1 MKIDPSSGINP
12 DLSRSLSVSQEH
24 CVKYRFSILM
34 PVYNRENY
42 VGEAIDSVLAQTFK
56 DFELFA
62 IDDGSSDLTAAVL
75 VSYGTRIKLLQQ
87 PNQGP
92 EVARNKAAALAQGE
106 YLVFLDSDDFF
117 FPFALETFDQVIR
130 NFDSPPLVLGSLAFF
145 HEAAGKEPEIPAAHP
160 VKVFKYQDYLSKTRP
175 LGTNCIVVRKSV
187 FDEVG
192 GMRNSTPQTFYGDDT
207 NLLLKVGTYGPC
219 VVIDQPCTSAYRQH
233 GKNSSRDVKAIAD
246 AILQLANTERRGGF
260 SGGKARRWDRYSYI
274 GGRAASWAINYCWR
288 HGQRTLALKL
298 LAGTASMVMAA
309 AGGKFLRLF
318 RHSEPEIIL

>member
-1 MKIDPSSGINP
+1 
-12 DLSRSLSVSQEH
+12 
-24 CVKYRFSILM
+24 VKYRFSILM
-34 PVYNRENY
+34 PAYNREKY
-42 VGEAIDSVLAQTFK
+42 VGQAIDSVLAQTFK
-56 DFELFA
+56 DYELFA

-117 FPFALETFDQVIR
+117 FPFALETFDQVIK
-130 NFDSPPLVLGSLAFF
+130 NFDSPPLVLGSLARY
-145 HEAAGKEPEIPAAHP
+145 EESAGKEPEIPAAHP

-192 GMRNSTPQTFYGDDT
+192 GLRNSTPQTFYGDDT

-219 VVIDQPCTSAYRQH
+219 VVIDQPYTSAYRQH
-233 GKNSSRDVKAIAD
+233 GKNSSKDVKAIAD
-246 AILQLANTERRGGF
+246 AILQLASTERSGGF
-260 SGGKARRWDRYSYI
+260 GGGKARQWDRYRYI
-274 GGRAASWAINYCWR
+274 GGRAASWAVDYCWR
-288 HGQRTLALKL
+288 RGQRILALRL

-309 AGGKFLRLF
+309 IGGKFLRLF

>member
-1 MKIDPSSGINP
+1 
-12 DLSRSLSVSQEH
+12 
-24 CVKYRFSILM
+24 VKCRFSILM
-34 PVYNRENY
+34 PVYNRQKY
-42 VGEAIDSVLAQTFK
+42 VGQAIDSVLAQTFK
-56 DFELFA
+56 DYEVFA

-75 VSYGTRIKLLQQ
+75 VSYGTRINLLQQ

-117 FPFALETFDQVIR
+117 FPFALETFDQAIK

-145 HEAAGKEPEIPAAHP
+145 EEAAGKEPEIPPAHP

-192 GMRNSTPQTFYGDDT
+192 GMRNSTAQTFYADDT

-219 VVIDQPCTSAYRQH
+219 VVIDQPRTSAYRQH
-233 GKNSSRDVKAIAD
+233 GKNSSKDVKAIAD
-246 AILQLANTERRGGF
+246 AILQLANTERHGGF
-260 SGGKARRWDRYSYI
+260 SGGKARRWDRYTYI
-274 GGRAASWAINYCWR
+274 GGRAASWAIN
-288 HGQRTLALKL
+288 
-298 LAGTASMVMAA
+298 
-309 AGGKFLRLF
+309 
-318 RHSEPEIIL
+318 

>member
-1 MKIDPSSGINP
+1 LGV
-12 DLSRSLSVSQEH
+12 RQEH
-24 CVKYRFSILM
+24 SVKYRFSILM
-34 PVYNRENY
+34 PVYNREKY
-42 VGEAIDSVLAQTFK
+42 VGQAIDSVLAQTFK
-56 DFELFA
+56 DYELFA

-87 PNQGP
+87 LNQGP

-130 NFDSPPLVLGSLAFF
+130 NFDSPPLVLGSLALFD
-145 HEAAGKEPEIPAAHP
+145 ESAGKELEPPAAHP

-192 GMRNSTPQTFYGDDT
+192 GLRNSTPQTFYGDDT

-219 VVIDQPCTSAYRQH
+219 VVIDQPCTSAYRRH
-233 GKNSSRDVKAIAD
+233 GKNSSKDVKAIAD
-246 AILQLANTERRGGF
+246 AILQLASTERSGGF
-260 SGGKARRWDRYSYI
+260 SGGKARRWDRYRYI
-274 GGRAASWAINYCWR
+274 GGRAASWAVNYCWR
-288 HGQRTLALKL
+288 GGQRVLALRL

-309 AGGKFLRLF
+309 MGAKFLKPF

>member
-1 MKIDPSSGINP
+1 
-12 DLSRSLSVSQEH
+12 
-24 CVKYRFSILM
+24 VKYRFSILM
-34 PVYNRENY
+34 PVYNREKY

-56 DFELFA
+56 DYEVFA

-117 FPFALETFDQVIR
+117 FPFALETFDQVIK
-130 NFDSPPLVLGSLAFF
+130 NFDSPPLVLGSVSFF
-145 HEAAGKEPEIPAAHP
+145 EEGAGKELEIPPAHP
-160 VKVFKYQDYLSKTRP
+160 VKVFKYQDCLSKTRP

-192 GMRNSTPQTFYGDDT
+192 GLRNSTPQTFYGDDT

-219 VVIDQPCTSAYRQH
+219 VVIGQPYTSTYRQH
-233 GKNSSRDVKAIAD
+233 GKNSSKDVKAIAD
-246 AILQLANTERRGGF
+246 AILQLANTERHGGF
-260 SGGKARRWDRYSYI
+260 SGGKERRWDRYSYI
-274 GGRAASWAINYCWR
+274 GGRAASWAVNYCWR
-288 HGQRTLALKL
+288 GGERIVALKL
-298 LAGTASMVMAA
+298 LAGTASMVLAA
-309 AGGKFLRLF
+309 AGGKLMRLF

>member
-1 MKIDPSSGINP
+1 MRLRSS
-12 DLSRSLSVSQEH
+12 SLKH
-24 CVKYRFSILM
+24 RFSILM

-42 VGEAIDSVLAQTFK
+42 VGQAIDSVLAQTFK
-56 DFELFA
+56 DYELIA
-62 IDDGSSDLTAAVL
+62 IDDGSSDLSASVL
-75 VSYGTRIKLLQQ
+75 VSYGTQIKLLQQ

-92 EVARNKAAALAQGE
+92 EVARNKAAAIAQGE

-117 FPFALETFDQVIR
+117 FPFALETFVQVIK
-130 NFDSPPLVLGSLAFF
+130 NFYSPPLVLCSRTFF
-145 HEAAGKEPEIPAAHP
+145 HEAAGKEPVITPAHP

-192 GMRNSTPQTFYGDDT
+192 GMRNSTPETFYGDDT

-219 VVIDQPCTSAYRQH
+219 VVIDQPYTSVYRQH
-233 GKNSSRDVKAIAD
+233 GKNSSKDVKAIAT
-246 AILQLANTERRGGF
+246 AILQLARTERRGGF
-260 SGGKARRWDRYSYI
+260 SGGKERRFDRYTYI

-288 HGQRTLALKL
+288 NGQRILALKL

-309 AGGKFLRLF
+309 AGCTFLRLF

>member
-1 MKIDPSSGINP
+1 M
-12 DLSRSLSVSQEH
+12 
-24 CVKYRFSILM
+24 KYRFSILM
-34 PVYNRENY
+34 PVYNREKY
-42 VGEAIDSVLAQTFK
+42 VGEAIDSALAQTFK
-56 DFELFA
+56 DYEVFA

-117 FPFALETFDQVIR
+117 FPFALETFDQVIK
-130 NFDSPPLVLGSLAFF
+130 NFDSPPLVLGSVAFY
-145 HEAAGKEPEIPAAHP
+145 EEGAGKELETPAAHP

-192 GMRNSTPQTFYGDDT
+192 GLRNSTPQTFYGDDT

-219 VVIDQPCTSAYRQH
+219 VVIDQPYTSTYRQH
-233 GKNSSRDVKAIAD
+233 GKNSSKDVKAIAD
-246 AILQLANTERRGGF
+246 AILQLANTERHGGF

-274 GGRAASWAINYCWR
+274 GGRAASWAVNYCWR
-288 HGQRTLALKL
+288 GGQRIVALKL
-298 LAGTASMVMAA
+298 LAGTASMVLAA
-309 AGGKFLRLF
+309 AGGKLMRLF

>member
-1 MKIDPSSGINP
+1 
-12 DLSRSLSVSQEH
+12 
-24 CVKYRFSILM
+24 VKYRFTILM
-34 PVYNRENY
+34 PVYNREKY
-42 VGEAIDSVLAQTFK
+42 VGQAIDSVLAQTFK
-56 DFELFA
+56 DYELFA
-62 IDDGSSDLTAAVL
+62 IDDGSSDLSAAVL

-117 FPFALETFDQVIR
+117 FPFALEIFDQVIR
-130 NFDSPPLVLGSLAFF
+130 NFDAPPLILGSMAFF
-145 HEAAGKEPEIPAAHP
+145 QEAAGKEPAIPTAHP

-175 LGTNCIVVRKSV
+175 LGTNTIVVRKSI

-192 GMRNSTPQTFYGDDT
+192 GLRNSTAETFYADDT

-219 VVIDQPCTSAYRQH
+219 VMIDQPCTSAYRLH
-233 GKNSSRDVKAIAD
+233 GKNSTNDVKAIAD

-260 SGGKARRWDRYSYI
+260 SGGKARRLDRYRYI
-274 GGRAASWAINYCWR
+274 GGRAASWAVNYCWR
-288 HGQRTLALKL
+288 GGQRILALKL

-309 AGGKFLRLF
+309 LYGKFLRLF
-318 RHSEPEIIL
+318 RHSESEIIL

>member
-1 MKIDPSSGINP
+1 
-12 DLSRSLSVSQEH
+12 
-24 CVKYRFSILM
+24 VKYRFSVLM
-34 PVYNRENY
+34 PVYNREKF
-42 VGEAIDSVLAQTFK
+42 VGQAIDSVRAQTFK
-56 DFELFA
+56 DYEIFA

-117 FPFALETFDQVIR
+117 FPFALETFDQVIK
-130 NFDSPPLVLGSLAFF
+130 NFDSPPLVLGSVEFF
-145 HEAAGKEPEIPAAHP
+145 QEGAGKEQEVPPAHP

-192 GMRNSTPQTFYGDDT
+192 GLRDSTPQTFYGDDT

-219 VVIDQPCTSAYRQH
+219 VVIDQPCTSVYRQH
-233 GKNSSRDVKAIAD
+233 GKNSSKDVKAIAD
-246 AILQLANTERRGGF
+246 AILQLASTERRGGF
-260 SGGKARRWDRYSYI
+260 SGGADRRWDRYTYI
-274 GGRAASWAINYCWR
+274 GGRAASWAVNYCWR
-288 HGQRTLALKL
+288 GGQRILALKL

-309 AGGKFLRLF
+309 VGGKFLRLF